1 VTGKKISKQHAVMVK
16 KINKNYQHDRVMGR
30 KMNNKQQKLQQQQ
43 HLLSTKNLI
52 RELKCNLGRK
62 DFWCALC
69 FYWQILGVNA
79 RGPAKSQ
86 KLFPGASCHFLVSFV
101 GVNVL
106 GFFIAN
112 EHSSFLIRLAHH
124 FVAASA
130 ASSPIPPL
138 KS

>member
-1 VTGKKISKQHAVMVK
+1 MVK
-16 KINKNYQHDRVMGR
+16 KINNNYQHDAVIG
-30 KMNNKQQKLQQQQ
+30 KKINKKQQKLQQQQ

-52 RELKCNLGRK
+52 RELKEKCNLGRK

-86 KLFPGASCHFLVSFV
+86 KLFPGASCHLLVSFV

-106 GFFIAN
+106 GFFIAD
-112 EHSSFLIRLAHH
+112 EHSSFLIRLAHR
-124 FVAASA
+124 FVVAAAAA

>member
-1 VTGKKISKQHAVMVK
+1 MVK
-16 KINKNYQHDRVMGR
+16 KINNNYQHDAVIG
-30 KMNNKQQKLQQQQ
+30 KKINNKQQKLQQQQ
-43 HLLSTKNLI
+43 HLLSTTNII
-52 RELKCNLGRK
+52 RELKEKCNLGRK

-86 KLFPGASCHFLVSFV
+86 KLFPSASYHLLVSFV

-106 GFFIAN
+106 GFFIAD
-112 EHSSFLIRLAHH
+112 EHSSFLIRLAHR
-124 FVAASA
+124 FVVAT
-130 ASSPIPPL
+130 SSLIPPL